1 MLQRKQSL
9 FLLLAALLLASTWLF
24 PIATYTRADS
34 AFLLRSTGLFT
45 AEGVPVSDV
54 ELKVPFHLVLS
65 VLAAGMLVAIFLY
78 GDRPRQMRFV
88 RGTYLLMLAVIAFMF
103 IVDRSVTSYLEQG
116 GTVETHYGLTFV
128 LPIVALVLAFLAERS
143 IKADETLVRSMD
155 RLR

>member
-9 FLLLAALLLASTWLF
+9 FLLLAALLLGATWLF
-24 PIATYTRADS
+24 PIATYQRAG
-34 AFLLRSTGLFT
+34 AGFELRSTGLFT

-65 VLAAGMLVAIFLY
+65 VLALGMVAAIFLY
-78 GDRPRQMRFV
+78 GDRPRQMRIV

-103 IVDRSVTSYLEQG
+103 IVDRSVTSYLAQAG
-116 GTVETHYGLTFV
+116 GVETTYGLTFV
-128 LPIVALVLAFLAERS
+128 LPIVALVLAFLAERA
-143 IKADETLVRSMD
+143 IKADEALVRSMD